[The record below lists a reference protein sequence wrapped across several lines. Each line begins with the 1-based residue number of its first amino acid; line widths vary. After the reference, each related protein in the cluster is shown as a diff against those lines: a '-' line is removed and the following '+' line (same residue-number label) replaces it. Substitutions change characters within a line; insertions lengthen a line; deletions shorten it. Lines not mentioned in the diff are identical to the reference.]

1 MLLGEIVM
9 IASSIPWK
17 VLSSQLG
24 VGILTE
30 GWNLDVAD
38 TTAGDES
45 RCFRIEIVFA
55 APFSAVPVVQLG
67 LTGLDVDQRDSAR
80 VSLKA
85 THITETGFQ
94 AEVWTWAGSRV
105 YAVEFN
111 WFAIGA

>member
-1 MLLGEIVM
+1 M
-9 IASSIPWK
+9 IPSPIPWK

-24 VGILTE
+24 VSILTE

>member
-1 MLLGEIVM
+1 M
-9 IASSIPWK
+9 IPSPIPWK

-24 VGILTE
+24 VGVLTE

-38 TTAGDES
+38 TTAGEES
-45 RCFRIEIVFA
+45 RCFRVEIAFA
-55 APFSAVPVVQLG
+55 APFLAVPVVQLG

-85 THITETGFQ
+85 THITEIGFQ

-105 YAVEFN
+105 YAIEFN

>member
-1 MLLGEIVM
+1 M
-9 IASSIPWK
+9 ISSPIPWK

-24 VGILTE
+24 VGVLTE

-38 TTAGDES
+38 STTDDES
-45 RCFRIEIVFA
+45 RCFRVEVVFA

-67 LTGLDVDQRDSAR
+67 LTGFDTDVRDSAR
-80 VSLKA
+80 LSLKA